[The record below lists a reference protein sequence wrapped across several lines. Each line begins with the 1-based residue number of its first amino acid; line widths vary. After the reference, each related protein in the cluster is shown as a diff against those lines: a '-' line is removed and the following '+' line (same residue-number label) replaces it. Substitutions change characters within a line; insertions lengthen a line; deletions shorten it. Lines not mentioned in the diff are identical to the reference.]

1 MATTRTSF
9 AVKVAGVWSS
19 IFIRFRGLSCTAL
32 CIHGPYTY
40 ICMTVRGGGPNSVFI
55 LVVLVCCFLQGGP
68 KVGIQQLTIYCIPTF
83 GPSCITTLLQL
94 CTLCKVEREVIVS
107 EEVTMI
113 RPRKAVL
120 RRVTVGTKKIRF
132 GLWDEMKRRIS
143 RIRNSNTT
151 QIIATFSDTDRL
163 SSSNN
168 DTFTL
173 SRRWFFFYLFRHL
186 SLTLKLIVHRK
197 L

>member
-1 MATTRTSF
+1 M
-9 AVKVAGVWSS
+9 
-19 IFIRFRGLSCTAL
+19 
-32 CIHGPYTY
+32 
-40 ICMTVRGGGPNSVFI
+40 
-55 LVVLVCCFLQGGP
+55 
-68 KVGIQQLTIYCIPTF
+68 
-83 GPSCITTLLQL
+83 
-94 CTLCKVEREVIVS
+94 S